1 MTRRAAGQVAL
12 AATAVVLLALTLRIA
27 VASLSPLLTVIGR
40 DFDVPAA
47 VVGLIGM
54 APPVAFA
61 LSGMVTPAIERRWG
75 LERTVLAAAVLGAI
89 MLSSRALAV
98 DAWTLLAATAGVF
111 AAVGVAN
118 VLLPSVVKKYF
129 PRRIGLMTTM
139 YSTTMA
145 VATFTPPLVAVPL
158 AAAVGWRGSFA
169 VWAAVAIAAVVPWI
183 VLTGRSHSSRGDALV
198 EPRASVLS
206 RIVRVPQTW
215 ALVITFGVNSAIAY
229 GMFAWLPVMLID
241 IAGVD
246 AAEAGGL
253 LALFSFMGLP
263 VSLLV
268 PVLVARLGRTTPFYA
283 IALAGGLTGVG
294 GLLVAPGTATALW
307 VVLIGIPPLMFPLAL
322 VLFGLRTRS
331 HETAVAV
338 SGLVQS
344 AGYAFAA
351 LMPLAIGVTHELTGD
366 GPPVCPFSAP
376 PCCWWCRRRSSWRDG
391 RRSKTRGSAAPARR
405 GDVARRRS
413 GRARR
418 FAGSRE

>member
-1 MTRRAAGQVAL
+1 MEGTDLVDLDMSCFRRSLRDGHRVRRVPRLGRGQPGVLTRRAAGQVAL

-158 AAAVGWRGSFA
+158 AAAVGWRG
-169 VWAAVAIAAVVPWI
+169 
-183 VLTGRSHSSRGDALV
+183 RS
-198 EPRASVLS
+198 
-206 RIVRVPQTW
+206 
-215 ALVITFGVNSAIAY
+215 
-229 GMFAWLPVMLID
+229 
-241 IAGVD
+241 
-246 AAEAGGL
+246 
-253 LALFSFMGLP
+253 
-263 VSLLV
+263 
-268 PVLVARLGRTTPFYA
+268 
-283 IALAGGLTGVG
+283 
-294 GLLVAPGTATALW
+294 
-307 VVLIGIPPLMFPLAL
+307 
-322 VLFGLRTRS
+322 RS
-331 HETAVAV
+331 
-338 SGLVQS
+338 
-344 AGYAFAA
+344 
-351 LMPLAIGVTHELTGD
+351 
-366 GPPVCPFSAP
+366 
-376 PCCWWCRRRSSWRDG
+376 G
-391 RRSKTRGSAAPARR
+391 RRSRSPRSCPGS
-405 GDVARRRS
+405 S
-413 GRARR
+413 
-418 FAGSRE
+418 